1 MTEEIRIRQGVRE
14 DVPELVRL
22 YDETTE
28 HLESHVNYPGW
39 KKGVYPGRA
48 EAEEGTGQGTL
59 YVAEAGGTIIGTIIL
74 NDKQVPAYDAA
85 PWSVEAEPDEVM
97 VIHTFL
103 VHPDYRRWGA
113 GRLLMEFA
121 ERQALKEGKKTL
133 RLDVYEKNE
142 PAVRLYEGLGYR
154 YVSTVDLGLGARG
167 LPWFKLYEKTVEMS
181 FKDCLSRI
189 APPSAEAMERAAL
202 TWSHVAKPLFS
213 LGILEEDVIKLA
225 GILDTAAVS
234 IDKRALV
241 IMCGD
246 NGIVEEGV
254 TQTGQEVTAVVSEN
268 MTDGNSSV
276 CLMAA
281 RAGVDVFPVDIGTA
295 RDLRSGTC
303 CPLIRRKLAY
313 GTKNFRKEPAMTR
326 EKALQAI
333 AVGIGLAGEL
343 KEKGYRLIATGEM
356 GIGNT
361 TTSSA
366 VAAMLL
372 ERDPAEMTGRG
383 AGLSD
388 EGLERK
394 VAVIREA
401 AEKYRPECKDAVDV
415 LAHVGGLDLAGLT
428 GVFLGGAVWR
438 IPVLIDGFISAAAA
452 LAAARI
458 APLAANFMLAT
469 HVSAEPAGRLLLD
482 ELGLKPFVTAGMCLG
497 EGTGAVASIPLLDM
511 ALEVY
516 TKMSTF
522 QDIQIEDYKP
532 LGGKG

>member
-1 MTEEIRIRQGVRE
+1 
-14 DVPELVRL
+14 
-22 YDETTE
+22 
-28 HLESHVNYPGW
+28 
-39 KKGVYPGRA
+39 
-48 EAEEGTGQGTL
+48 
-59 YVAEAGGTIIGTIIL
+59 
-74 NDKQVPAYDAA
+74 
-85 PWSVEAEPDEVM
+85 
-97 VIHTFL
+97 
-103 VHPDYRRWGA
+103 
-113 GRLLMEFA
+113 
-121 ERQALKEGKKTL
+121 
-133 RLDVYEKNE
+133 
-142 PAVRLYEGLGYR
+142 
-154 YVSTVDLGLGARG
+154 
-167 LPWFKLYEKTVEMS
+167 
-181 FKDCLSRI
+181 
-189 APPSAEAMERAAL
+189 
-202 TWSHVAKPLFS
+202 
-213 LGILEEDVIKLA
+213 
-225 GILDTAAVS
+225 
-234 IDKRALV
+234 
-241 IMCGD
+241 
-246 NGIVEEGV
+246 
-254 TQTGQEVTAVVSEN
+254 
-268 MTDGNSSV
+268 
-276 CLMAA
+276 
-281 RAGVDVFPVDIGTA
+281 
-295 RDLRSGTC
+295 
-303 CPLIRRKLAY
+303 
-313 GTKNFRKEPAMTR
+313 MTR